1 MGGVDDDMMPVAAV
15 ATWLGV
21 PVQNVRRLIG
31 SGELDGRRLGRDWL
45 VDRRSVLRYREL
57 RPGRGRPLSSRQAW
71 ATLLTAE
78 PHTIEDAREL
88 AVQCRRRAERQ
99 PARVLP
105 GVLGGLLDHDAVV
118 QSGAAIF
125 SAPVGQYRPQAY
137 LRDDDLPQLQE
148 EFRLDLTG
156 AEANVL
162 LRVVPHDDWPF
173 AESDRIVPEVVGLVD
188 LVDEREERWVRDSLA
203 ARREGRTP

>member
-1 MGGVDDDMMPVAAV
+1 MMPVAAV
-15 ATWLGV
+15 AAWLGV

-31 SGELDGRRLGRDWL
+31 SGELEGRRLGRDWL
-45 VDRRSVLRYREL
+45 VDRRSVLRYRDL
-57 RPGRGRPLSSRQAW
+57 RPGRGRPLSPRQAW
-71 ATLLTAE
+71 ANLLEAE
-78 PHTIEDAREL
+78 PHTIEEARDL

-105 GVLGGLLDHDAVV
+105 GLLGDLLDDDAVV

-125 SAPVGQYRPQAY
+125 SAPAGQYRPQAY
-137 LRDDDLPQLQE
+137 VRDDDLQQLQE

-156 AEANVL
+156 TESNVL

-173 AESDRIVPEVVGLVD
+173 TESDRIVPHVVALVD
-188 LVDEREERWVRDSLA
+188 LVDEREERWVRDELA
-203 ARREGRTP
+203 ATREGRTL

>member
-1 MGGVDDDMMPVAAV
+1 MMPVAAV
-15 ATWLGV
+15 GALLDI

-31 SGELDGRRLGRDWL
+31 SGELEGRRLGRDWL

-57 RPGRGRPLSSRQAW
+57 RPGRGRPLSARQAW
-71 ATLLTAE
+71 ANLLAAE
-78 PHTIEDAREL
+78 PHSIDEAREL

-105 GVLGGLLDHDAVV
+105 GLLGDLLDHDAVV

-137 LRDDDLPQLQE
+137 LRDDDLQQLQE

-173 AESDRIVPEVVGLVD
+173 AESDRIVPHVVALVD
-188 LVDEREERWVRDSLA
+188 LVDEREERWVRDEFA
-203 ARREGRTP
+203 AVREGWTP

>member
-1 MGGVDDDMMPVAAV
+1 MPVAAV
-15 ATWLGV
+15 GELLEI

-31 SGELDGRRLGRDWL
+31 SGELEGRRFGRDWL
-45 VDRRSVLRYREL
+45 VDRRSALRYREL
-57 RPGRGRPLSSRQAW
+57 RPGRGRPLSARQAW
-71 ATLLTAE
+71 ATLLAAE

-105 GVLGGLLDHDAVV
+105 GLLGGLLDHGAIVPT
-118 QSGAAIF
+118 GAAIF
-125 SAPVGQYRPQAY
+125 SAPAGQYRPQAY

-148 EFRLDLTG
+148 EFRLDLAGT
-156 AEANVL
+156 EANVL

-173 AESDRIVPEVVGLVD
+173 TESDRIVPPVVGLVD
-188 LVDEREERWVRDSLA
+188 LVDEREERWVRDNLDT
-203 ARREGRTP
+203 R